1 MSSFPG
7 LTRKAKQLGDLL
19 SSLPRR
25 IAYSCMVVPGRPE
38 SEEGLENVTAKEGG
52 VPVVKINSMLYDC
65 GRGSSE
71 KLRMG
76 C

>member
-7 LTRKAKQLGDLL
+7 LTRKAKQFGDLL

-52 VPVVKINSMLYDC
+52 VPVV
-65 GRGSSE
+65 
-71 KLRMG
+71 
-76 C
+76 